1 MFVRATTIDAN
12 PSKVD
17 EGIAYVR
24 DHVAPAVDS
33 LPGSLGLTMLVDRES
48 GTTSIT
54 TAWTSEAD
62 RAEADELLTSLRAH
76 AVRHLGGGTPVT
88 ELFEL
93 AVIDRL
99 RPARPGFWSRMTR
112 VSIDPQ
118 AAEEAID
125 VYTSS
130 TMHDLRLLD
139 GYCSAVLLVDRS
151 SGLGVVSVT
160 FDGRASL
167 ESSRERAEA
176 IRRSG
181 LEKAGAVVSEVRE
194 AEVVVAGL
202 RLPQTG

>member
-1 MFVRATTIDAN
+1 MYVRATTIDAN
-12 PSKVD
+12 PAKVD

-24 DHVAPAVDS
+24 DHVVPAVDS

-54 TAWTSEAD
+54 TAWASEAQ

-76 AVRHLGGGTPVT
+76 ATRFLGGGTPVT

-99 RPARPGFWSRMTR
+99 RPAQPGFWSRMTR

-118 AAEEAID
+118 AAEGAID

-139 GYCSAVLLVDRS
+139 GYCSAVLLVDRG

-181 LEKAGAVVSEVRE
+181 LEKAGAEVSEVRE
-194 AEVVVAGL
+194 AEVVLAGL

>member
-1 MFVRATTIDAN
+1 
-12 PSKVD
+12 
-17 EGIAYVR
+17 
-24 DHVAPAVDS
+24 
-33 LPGSLGLTMLVDRES
+33 
-48 GTTSIT
+48 
-54 TAWTSEAD
+54 
-62 RAEADELLTSLRAH
+62 
-76 AVRHLGGGTPVT
+76 VRHLGGGTPVT